1 MRDSALA
8 IVAATEMPVHPSP
21 TVSSVVFTV
30 VSAVFVLALI
40 TYWFASGDFRRSPV
54 LPLVLLGTAISA
66 VLVEPVFDNTLL
78 YWYPPDNDLGV
89 YTAFGRTIP
98 WFVPIGYA
106 WFFGGNAYVLWRL
119 FARGGTRFAVW
130 VSFGV
135 VVLIDAV
142 AVSIAGWLKISGFY
156 GPQPLMWGGVNVW
169 FAFCDATAVIVGTT
183 VLYLLAPRLRG
194 LGWLWLLVTPT
205 ITYGAVLGA
214 AGPLVTLAINS
225 DWSSAARFLGGL
237 GTIAL
242 CCVVVHGCSLVVARN
257 GRPLVDTVDD
267 PKARDDPRAHDL
279 RDEGQ
284 RMPA

>member
-1 MRDSALA
+1 
-8 IVAATEMPVHPSP
+8 
-21 TVSSVVFTV
+21 
-30 VSAVFVLALI
+30 
-40 TYWFASGDFRRSPV
+40 
-54 LPLVLLGTAISA
+54 
-66 VLVEPVFDNTLL
+66 
-78 YWYPPDNDLGV
+78 
-89 YTAFGRTIP
+89 
-98 WFVPIGYA
+98 
-106 WFFGGNAYVLWRL
+106 
-119 FARGGTRFAVW
+119 
-130 VSFGV
+130 
-135 VVLIDAV
+135 
-142 AVSIAGWLKISGFY
+142 
-156 GPQPLMWGGVNVW
+156 
-169 FAFCDATAVIVGTT
+169 
-183 VLYLLAPRLRG
+183 LRG

-214 AGPLVTLAINS
+214 AGPPVTLAINS